1 MAASSGG
8 ESLIEGSGQDGQSY
22 RTVVG
27 AQGDGEQEEYE
38 YGAEAHPGLSGIA
51 LPGMVLC

>member
-27 AQGDGEQEEYE
+27 AQGDGEKEEC
-38 YGAEAHPGLSGIA
+38 GFA
-51 LPGMVLC
+51 LPGMVLR